1 MSVFISGS
9 LVNAHVAAAQHD
21 GLMLSCRS
29 VKTSGVTLGEVI
41 LKKSFHKRPV
51 DVNYYYY
58 YLHVNTREELLVFSN
73 MKHCDVVGF
82 WAGGSDRG

>member
-29 VKTSGVTLGEVI
+29 VKTSGVTAADL
-41 LKKSFHKRPV
+41 F
-51 DVNYYYY
+51 
-58 YLHVNTREELLVFSN
+58 
-73 MKHCDVVGF
+73 
-82 WAGGSDRG
+82 